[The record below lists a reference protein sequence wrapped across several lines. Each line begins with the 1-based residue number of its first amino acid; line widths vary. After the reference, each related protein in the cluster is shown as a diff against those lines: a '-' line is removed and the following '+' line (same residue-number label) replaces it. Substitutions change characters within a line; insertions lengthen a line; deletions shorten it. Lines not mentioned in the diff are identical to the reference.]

1 MTVAD
6 GVRGTTGIDFA
17 LCSHFPAAEPE
28 IKKTVTVHA
37 MCYRSRMTP
46 PKCKLC
52 GDRHYGVC
60 PVSAGAEAPGRDGD
74 ARDVAVELPGLPAA
88 EVDKVLS
95 PGGRDVAHGY
105 DPDARDVPIEEKK
118 SDAVPDAKVSEND
131 TAKSGDKYSKNY
143 SADVCPTCGT
153 NLAARRKERERRRE
167 YMKRKRAEGKVADE

>member
-1 MTVAD
+1 
-6 GVRGTTGIDFA
+6 
-17 LCSHFPAAEPE
+17 
-28 IKKTVTVHA
+28 

-74 ARDVAVELPGLPAA
+74 ARDVGVELPA
-88 EVDKVLS
+88 
-95 PGGRDVAHGY
+95 
-105 DPDARDVPIEEKK
+105 EKK
-118 SDAVPDAKVSEND
+118 ADAVPDAKVSEND